1 MTANLPQEKPTNKTK
16 DEVNSDVTKEKKDMD
31 EIGVPE
37 KKKYDHVVVEEHQY
51 GVWKVF
57 LCDKPQ
63 ETVSDRVRR
72 RFLLDHSGLS
82 PSLIARFYMDVY
94 SLSPVLFLAMTGSWF
109 WESLESAITMYLTND
124 MLRAIEAGL
133 AQNKPVVWAVIK
145 ALASRA
151 LCSGLLSYISSQ
163 RYKLELQMREKVNHH
178 FSLEMMQATLR
189 NLEISP
195 SPDGDVE
202 YEEEELWNAFL
213 SLHCGLGNLFAAVLE
228 LFVILK
234 STNIPYSYIF
244 LILHFVHSFLRD
256 FLGTFRRSRECMSY
270 SWINNTG
277 YVRVKALE
285 SLVSSYYR
293 QDVICGDLADW
304 ILDELK
310 GAWAKLE
317 ILPTGFPWHFFEGG
331 VGPLGDM
338 LKTML
343 DDGPMALCLVM
354 AVLGSAESLSMANI
368 AILHT
373 SLSTLRRTTS
383 RFDGNLGTIR
393 HYTMAIFGMY
403 EIVDANR
410 QERPPKTPYPSYP
423 SEKCKGME
431 FKFVDLCFSY
441 LGRQGSVNALQ
452 DINLTIP
459 AGSVVVVVG
468 ENGSGK
474 STLIKIL
481 SCLNTPTTGSFLID
495 GKPADEYEPHDL
507 RQASVILSQDS
518 QLYPLSFAE
527 NIGLGCVNLKSDA
540 SLVQEAAEKGG
551 AMEFISKLEAGLDT
565 VLDPLEFASPRKD
578 RIPDDDD
585 HPLTKIVN
593 NSPKSI
599 DISGGE
605 RQKLLAARAFMR
617 LHSGKVNFI
626 AVDEPSSALDAAAE
640 LHLFNGLL
648 AAREGKTVVF
658 VTHRFGHLTK
668 YADMILC
675 MKEGRIVES
684 GTHSELIQ
692 KADGEYARLY
702 RIQADAFSE

>member
-63 ETVSDRVRR
+63 ETVSDRV
-72 RFLLDHSGLS
+72 
-82 PSLIARFYMDVY
+82 PRFYMDVY

-163 RYKLELQMREKVNHH
+163 RCCVSFSPQCGILAYQKL
-178 FSLEMMQATLR
+178 AT
-189 NLEISP
+189 
-195 SPDGDVE
+195 GDVE

-304 ILDELK
+304 ILDAELK

-393 HYTMAIFGMY
+393 HYTMAIFG
-403 EIVDANR
+403 
-410 QERPPKTPYPSYP
+410 SF
-423 SEKCKGME
+423 S
-431 FKFVDLCFSY
+431 DLCFSY